1 MKKTRKGRTRL
12 LCALL
17 CAALL
22 LFSGCTRSYY
32 GGIAER
38 EDGDADMRKTV
49 CEQVVDLAEMARQPL
64 TAERMVAFL
73 KRSTKILGL
82 AVKE

>member
-1 MKKTRKGRTRL
+1 
-12 LCALL
+12 
-17 CAALL
+17 
-22 LFSGCTRSYY
+22 
-32 GGIAER
+32 
-38 EDGDADMRKTV
+38 MRKTV

>member
-17 CAALL
+17 CTLL
-22 LFSGCTRSYY
+22 LLSGCTRSYY

-38 EDGDADMRKTV
+38 EDGDAAAYTEDI
-49 CEQVVDLAEMARQPL
+49 
-64 TAERMVAFL
+64 
-73 KRSTKILGL
+73 SHILQMQ
-82 AVKE
+82 